1 MRQTRSIFFKYFYI
15 CSAVILTSFICL
27 GAVLLLVSSQ
37 YFTGEKRD
45 LLEANLDKAL
55 TEALLAFQEGENL
68 ELEQRIENV
77 NKVLK
82 TYSIA
87 SNAEFFVTKENGE
100 IVATGEVLQTKVKKT
115 KTVPVSFLSQ
125 VGDEPAYVQSDLDGF
140 FEESHHTVA
149 RHFHDMGNVSL
160 YIIAAS
166 PVSQQDASVKN
177 MLKLF
182 IISMVAV
189 LIICVIVVYIAT
201 LRLTAPIKEMAQ
213 IAKKIGE
220 GDFSS
225 QLPEYDINELR
236 DLGNSINE
244 MAVSIASYD
253 KMRTSFVA
261 NVSHELR
268 TPMTSIGGFVD
279 GIIDGTIPP
288 SQHKKYLGLVSV
300 EIKRLTRLVKSM
312 LNLAKI
318 ESGSTKP
325 DFKMINVI
333 EPIANSLFTFE
344 DRINAKNLDIRGLDV
359 DRTLIYA
366 DNDLVHQVMYNL
378 IENAIKFVNDGGYIE
393 FGFEKIGDITEVSIT
408 NSGDGLSEDELPLV
422 FDRFYK
428 TDQSRGLDATGVG
441 LGLNIVKSIVKL
453 HGGTIRVTNVKGEYT
468 RFIIQ
473 FKNTDQGLN

>member
-1 MRQTRSIFFKYFYI
+1 MRHTKSIFFKYFYI

-45 LLEANLDKAL
+45 LLTTNLQKAL
-55 TEALLAFQEGENL
+55 TEARLAFQEGTDL
-68 ELEQRIENV
+68 ELEQRLDNV
-77 NKVLK
+77 SDVLK
-82 TYSIA
+82 AYSAA
-87 SNAEFFVTKENGE
+87 SNADFIITKENGE
-100 IVATGEVLQTKVKKT
+100 IVASGEVLRTSIKNT
-115 KTVPVSFLSQ
+115 KTVPVSFLSEI
-125 VGDEPAYVQSDLDGF
+125 GDESTYIQSKLDGY

-149 RHFHDMGNVSL
+149 QHFYDMEQVSL
-160 YIIAAS
+160 YIIASS

-182 IISMVAV
+182 IISTVVV
-189 LIICVIVVYIAT
+189 LIICVIVVYVAT
-201 LRLTAPIKEMAQ
+201 LRLTAPIKEMSQ
-213 IAKKIGE
+213 TAKKIGE

-225 QLPEYDINELR
+225 QLPEYEVTEFQEL
-236 DLGNSINE
+236 GHAINE
-244 MAVSIASYD
+244 MATSIASYD

-279 GIIDGTIPP
+279 GIMDGTIPQN
-288 SQHKKYLGLVSV
+288 QHRKYLGIVSL

-325 DFKMINVI
+325 EFKMINVI

-344 DRINAKNLDIRGLDV
+344 DKINEKNLDIRGLDV
-359 DRTLIYA
+359 DRTMIYA

-378 IENAIKFVNDGGYIE
+378 IENAIKFVNDDGYIE
-393 FGFEKIGDITEVSIT
+393 FGFEKIGDITEVSVS
-408 NSGDGLSEDELPLV
+408 NSGDGLSEEELPLV

-453 HGGTIRVTNVKGEYT
+453 HGGTIRVTSVEGEYT
-468 RFIIQ
+468 KFIIQ
-473 FKNTDQGLN
+473 FKNTEQG

>member
-1 MRQTRSIFFKYFYI
+1 M
-15 CSAVILTSFICL
+15 LT
-27 GAVLLLVSSQ
+27 
-37 YFTGEKRD
+37 T
-45 LLEANLDKAL
+45 NLDKAL
-55 TEALLAFQEGENL
+55 TEARLAFQEGGEIGL
-68 ELEQRIENV
+68 ADRLHNV
-77 NKVLK
+77 SVVLK
-82 TYSIA
+82 SYSSA
-87 SNAEFFVTKENGE
+87 SNADFFITDENGQ
-100 IVATGEVLQTKVKKT
+100 IVASGQVLGLKNTT
-115 KTVPVSFLSQ
+115 AGNIPVSFLEKI
-125 VGDEPAYVQSDLDGF
+125 GETATYDQSTLDGF
-140 FEESHHTVA
+140 FKETHHTVA
-149 RHFHDMGNVSL
+149 QHFYDMSHVSL
-160 YIIAAS
+160 YIFATS
-166 PVSQQDASVKN
+166 PVSQQDASVVN

-182 IISMVAV
+182 MISIIVV
-189 LIICVIVVYIAT
+189 LIICVVVVYVAT

-213 IAKKIGE
+213 TAKKIGE

-225 QLPEYDINELR
+225 QLPEYEITEFQELGHAIN
-236 DLGNSINE
+236 DMAISIG
-244 MAVSIASYD
+244 SYD

-288 SQHKKYLGLVSV
+288 SQHKKYLGLVST

-325 DFKMINVI
+325 EFKMINVI
-333 EPIANSLFTFE
+333 EPIANSLFSFE

-378 IENAIKFVNDGGYIE
+378 IENAIKFANDGGYIAFE
-393 FGFEKIGDITEVSIT
+393 FEKIGDITEVSIA
-408 NSGDGLSEDELPLV
+408 NSGDGLSEEELPLV

-453 HGGTIRVTNVKGEYT
+453 HGGTIRVTSVEGEYT
-468 RFIIQ
+468 KFIIQ
-473 FKNTDQGLN
+473 FKNTDEN

>member
-1 MRQTRSIFFKYFYI
+1 MRRTKSIFFKYFYI

-45 LLEANLDKAL
+45 LLTTNLQKAL
-55 TEALLAFQEGENL
+55 TEARLVFQEGAEDIT
-68 ELEQRIENV
+68 LEQRLENV
-77 NKVLK
+77 SNVLK
-82 TYSIA
+82 NYSAA
-87 SNAEFFVTKENGE
+87 SNADFYITHDNGE
-100 IVATGEVLQTKVKKT
+100 IVATGEVLRTSIKRDKSI
-115 KTVPVSFLSQ
+115 PLS
-125 VGDEPAYVQSDLDGF
+125 VLSEIGDEVTYIQSDLDGF
-140 FEESHHTVA
+140 FEEQHHNVA
-149 RHFHDMGNVSL
+149 QHFYDIGHTSL
-160 YIIAAS
+160 YIIVSS

-182 IISMVAV
+182 IISTVVV
-189 LIICVIVVYIAT
+189 LIICVVVVYVAT

-213 IAKKIGE
+213 TAKKIGE

-225 QLPEYDINELR
+225 QLPEYEIMEFQELGHAIN
-236 DLGNSINE
+236 D
-244 MAVSIASYD
+244 MATSIASYD

-279 GIIDGTIPP
+279 GIMDGTIPQN
-288 SQHKKYLGLVSV
+288 QHKKYLGIVSL

-325 DFKMINVI
+325 EFKMINVV

-359 DRTLIYA
+359 DRTMIYA

-378 IENAIKFVNDGGYIE
+378 IENAIKFVNDNGYIE

-408 NSGDGLSEDELPLV
+408 NSGDGLSEEELPLV

-453 HGGTIRVTNVKGEYT
+453 HGGTIRVTSVEGEYT
-468 RFIIQ
+468 KFIIQ
-473 FKNTDQGLN
+473 FKNTEES

>member
-1 MRQTRSIFFKYFYI
+1 MQRTKSIFFKYFYI

-45 LLEANLDKAL
+45 LLTTNLNKAL
-55 TEALLAFQEGENL
+55 TEARLAFQEGTDIEI
-68 ELEQRIENV
+68 ERRIENV
-77 NKVLK
+77 SEVLK
-82 TYSIA
+82 TYSTA
-87 SNAEFFVTKENGE
+87 SNADFFITDANGK
-100 IVATGEVLQTKVKKT
+100 ILASGEVLRTSIQQETISVE
-115 KTVPVSFLSQ
+115 FLSE
-125 VGDEPAYVQSDLDGF
+125 VGDEPAYVKSDLEDF
-140 FEESHHTVA
+140 YDEPHHNVAQYFEDIAGTP
-149 RHFHDMGNVSL
+149 L
-160 YIIAAS
+160 YIIASA
-166 PVSQQDASVKN
+166 PVSQQDESVKN
-177 MLKLF
+177 MLQLF
-182 IISMVAV
+182 LISAVIV
-189 LIICVIVVYIAT
+189 LIICVIVVYVAT

-213 IAKKIGE
+213 TAKKIGE

-225 QLPEYDINELR
+225 QLPEYEITEFQELGHAIN
-236 DLGNSINE
+236 D
-244 MAVSIASYD
+244 MATSIASYD

-279 GIIDGTIPP
+279 GIMDGTIPQN
-288 SQHKKYLGLVSV
+288 QHRKYLGLVSA

-344 DRINAKNLDIRGLDV
+344 DRINEKNLDIRGLDV

-378 IENAIKFVNDGGYIE
+378 IENAIKFVNDDGYIE
-393 FGFEKIGDITEVSIT
+393 FGFEKNEEFTEVSIA
-408 NSGDGLSEDELPLV
+408 NSGEGLSEDELPLV

-453 HGGTIRVTNVKGEYT
+453 HGGTIRVTSVEGEYT
-468 RFIIQ
+468 KFIIQ
-473 FKNTDQGLN
+473 FKNKAE

>member
-1 MRQTRSIFFKYFYI
+1 MQRTKSIFSKYFYI

-45 LLEANLDKAL
+45 MLTSNLEKAL
-55 TEALLAFQEGENL
+55 TEARLAFNEEEDM
-68 ELEQRIENV
+68 ELEERFEKV
-77 NKVLK
+77 DSVLK
-82 TYSIA
+82 AYATA
-87 SNAEFFVTKENGE
+87 SNADFYICKETGE
-100 IVATGEVLQTKVKKT
+100 IVSSGDVLSLNIIPDKAF
-115 KTVPVSFLSQ
+115 PLSFLGTIGENP
-125 VGDEPAYVQSDLDGF
+125 VYLESDLDGF
-140 FEESHHTVA
+140 FDENHHNVA
-149 RHFHDMGNVSL
+149 MKFEDLELVNL
-160 YIIAAS
+160 YIIASA
-166 PVSQQDASVKN
+166 PVSQQDESVKN

-182 IISMVAV
+182 FLSAVIV
-189 LIICVIVVYIAT
+189 LIICVIVVYVAT
-201 LRLTAPIKEMAQ
+201 VRLTAPIREMSQ
-213 IAKKIGE
+213 IARKSGQ

-225 QLPEYDINELR
+225 QLPEYEITEFQEL
-236 DLGNSINE
+236 GHAINE
-244 MAVSIASYD
+244 MAASIASYD

-279 GIIDGTIPP
+279 GIIDGTIPEKER
-288 SQHKKYLGLVSV
+288 SKYLKIVSG

-318 ESGSTKP
+318 ESGSMKP
-325 DFKMINVI
+325 EFTMINVV
-333 EPIANSLFTFE
+333 EPIATTLFTFE
-344 DRINAKNLDIRGLDV
+344 ERINRKNIDIRGLDV
-359 DRTLIYA
+359 DRTMIYA

-378 IENAIKFVNDGGYIE
+378 IENAIKFVDEGGYIQ
-393 FGFEKIGDITEVSIT
+393 FGFEKKDDITEVSIT

-428 TDQSRGLDATGVG
+428 TDQSRGLDSTGVG

-453 HGGTIRVTNVKGEYT
+453 HGGTIRVTSVKGEYT

-473 FKNTDQGLN
+473 FKNTAE